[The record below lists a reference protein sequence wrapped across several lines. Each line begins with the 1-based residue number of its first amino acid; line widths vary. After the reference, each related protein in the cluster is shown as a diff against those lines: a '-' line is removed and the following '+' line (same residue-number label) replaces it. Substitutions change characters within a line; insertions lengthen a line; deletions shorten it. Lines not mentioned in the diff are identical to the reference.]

1 MKKKIIIIATV
12 LLIAVTAIALVSCS
26 KPSATPRNTYSI
38 TQLDL
43 SQPNTAGAE
52 YSDLYAQY
60 VVDDASDYM
69 AHPDSVLVDRGG
81 TETILTMYPEGHGR
95 GAVLT
100 KESSDGGKTWGARR
114 NDTPA
119 SWKESKETPTIY
131 RLINE
136 KDDENADK
144 KVTRDW
150 LVMISAVP
158 SWGKGHGD
166 GFNASISKDDGR
178 TWSEFKNY
186 WGYKTDGYVNAIVAM
201 ASLTRLKGDNGEFI
215 DAWMGLYHDYDFY
228 NYKTI
233 LTFDNEGNMVWSKP
247 EKYFAKYRDIEKK
260 SNMCEVE
267 VVRSENGKGDEL
279 MLIGRSNSKKM
290 ASILSYSTDEG
301 KTWSE
306 PREVA
311 ASLNGERHK
320 ADYLPD
326 GRLVITFRCI
336 QSDPTI
342 YAQISDKFKK
352 ENWYS
357 EGWIAWVG
365 TYQDLKGMY
374 NGTANSE
381 GQYRVKLAHTYL
393 DGQTFPQLSANADTG
408 YCGNVVMSDGTFV
421 TSSYGQF
428 GKKNAKGE
436 YITYIIS
443 KRIDFTKV
451 DKLIANMQ
459 G

>member
-1 MKKKIIIIATV
+1 MKKRIIILCAI
-12 LLIAVTAIALVSCS
+12 LLVVVTTIALVSCN
-26 KPSATPRNTYSI
+26 KPSATPRDTFSI

-52 YSDLYAQY
+52 YKDLYAQY
-60 VVDDASDYM
+60 IVDDASGYM
-69 AHPDSVLVDRGG
+69 AHPDSVIVDRDG

-100 KESSDGGKTWGARR
+100 KESSDGGMTWGARR
-114 NDTPA
+114 TDTPE
-119 SWKESKETPTIY
+119 SWKESKETPTVY
-131 RLINE
+131 RLY
-136 KDDENADK
+136 DENDE
-144 KVTRDW
+144 RDW

-233 LTFDNEGNMVWSKP
+233 LTFDNNGNMVWSKP

-267 VVRSENGKGDEL
+267 VVRSEGGKGDEL
-279 MLIGRSNSKKM
+279 MLIGRANSKKM

-320 ADYLPD
+320 ADYLHD

-336 QSDPTI
+336 QSDPII
-342 YAQISDKFKK
+342 YDQISDKFKK

-357 EGWIAWVG
+357 NGWVAWVG
-365 TYQDLKGMY
+365 TYQNLKGMY

-408 YCGNVVMSDGTFV
+408 YCGNVVLSDGTFV

-428 GKKNAKGE
+428 GKKNEKGE
-436 YITYIIS
+436 YITYIVS
-443 KRIDFTKV
+443 KRIDFNKV
-451 DKLIANMQ
+451 DRLIANMQ